1 MSRPRKPR
9 LNLQSKPQP
18 VSKARPRR
26 RQGLSRT
33 QPRNP
38 VPRALRPKS

>member
-9 LNLQSKPQP
+9 LNLQPKPQP
-18 VSKARPRR
+18 VSKARPRS
-26 RQGLSRT
+26 RQRLSQT

-38 VPRALRPKS
+38 LPRALRPKS